1 MHTRSLWFLF
11 LFLHKKQD
19 AAQMTALYATP
30 CCCVGGW
37 RYNYVY
43 YALYLHYSHA
53 DSSLQQCQCPF
64 LFATPPS
71 WRLCY
76 FSTPRTIS
84 LLIFFF
90 FFFEPW
96 IWKHTDSIMNKR
108 IKFLQSISNYNI
120 ITVFQIRGMFKHL
133 HLLNC
138 FLNFQKR
145 FFFHFTDLRYHLFF
159 FDECRIYHFQI
170 IS

>member
-1 MHTRSLWFLF
+1 MSIMLYICIILMQIPLCNNVNVLSCLRHHHHGVFVISQRQEQYLF
-11 LFLHKKQD
+11 LF
-19 AAQMTALYATP
+19 
-30 CCCVGGW
+30 
-37 RYNYVY
+37 
-43 YALYLHYSHA
+43 S
-53 DSSLQQCQCPF
+53 
-64 LFATPPS
+64 
-71 WRLCY
+71 
-76 FSTPRTIS
+76 
-84 LLIFFF
+84 FFF

-138 FLNFQKR
+138 SLNFQKR
-145 FFFHFTDLRYHLFF
+145 FFFHLTDLRYHLFF

>member
-1 MHTRSLWFLF
+1 MSIMLYICIIIMQIPLCNNVNVLSCLRHHHHGVFVISQRQEQYLF
-11 LFLHKKQD
+11 LF
-19 AAQMTALYATP
+19 
-30 CCCVGGW
+30 
-37 RYNYVY
+37 
-43 YALYLHYSHA
+43 S
-53 DSSLQQCQCPF
+53 
-64 LFATPPS
+64 
-71 WRLCY
+71 
-76 FSTPRTIS
+76 
-84 LLIFFF
+84 FFF

-170 IS
+170 LS